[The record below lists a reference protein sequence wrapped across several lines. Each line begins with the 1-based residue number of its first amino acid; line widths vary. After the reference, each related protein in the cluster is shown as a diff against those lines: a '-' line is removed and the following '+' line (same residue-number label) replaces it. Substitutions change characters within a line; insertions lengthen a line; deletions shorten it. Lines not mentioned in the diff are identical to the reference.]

1 VTADAVAEAAF
12 DPKGEKAQGY
22 QGKFGTT
29 APSYAADRLKTVVGQ
44 RPQELSSDLSK
55 ARLKTSPG

>member
-1 VTADAVAEAAF
+1 MPLQRPAF

-29 APSYAADRLKTVVGQ
+29 APSYVADRFKTDV
-44 RPQELSSDLSK
+44 RMLPQFGPLEG
-55 ARLKTSPG
+55 KT